1 MNFSRKS
8 TLFLATSASGNLVA
22 STFII
27 FPYMWKTFCDLVL
40 IAGSVTT
47 WGDPACGGNSSHVA
61 AHLKSRAFQICYN
74 EWVPWM
80 QQDGFEE
87 SDGSVYLQTK
97 AFTAFREGGQL
108 VCLLV
113 ASLFHLAKSLWDFF
127 FPARRWILFFSCTRR
142 LGWRRCWRCTWW
154 RCFFLDLWCCQS
166 LQRPQHF
173 EKYTPSCYPA
183 AIWQTIS
190 ERKSALVHHVSQFRM
205 FVQHGTGRN

>member
-1 MNFSRKS
+1 
-8 TLFLATSASGNLVA
+8 
-22 STFII
+22 
-27 FPYMWKTFCDLVL
+27 MWKTFCDIVL

-127 FPARRWILFFSCTRR
+127 FRPEDEFCSSVAPA
-142 LGWRRCWRCTWW
+142 GWGDADAGGAPGDVASSLTSGVVKVCNDLSTSKNIRCHAIQLPFDRQFQSEKVHWCIM
-154 RCFFLDLWCCQS
+154 FLSFECLSNMELEGTSES
-166 LQRPQHF
+166 LVWHQLL
-173 EKYTPSCYPA
+173 EK
-183 AIWQTIS
+183 
-190 ERKSALVHHVSQFRM
+190 
-205 FVQHGTGRN
+205 VQ

>member
-1 MNFSRKS
+1 M
-8 TLFLATSASGNLVA
+8 
-22 STFII
+22 
-27 FPYMWKTFCDLVL
+27 
-40 IAGSVTT
+40 AGSVTT

-113 ASLFHLAKSLWDFF
+113 ASLFHLAKSLWDFV
-127 FPARRWILFFSCTRR
+127 
-142 LGWRRCWRCTWW
+142 
-154 RCFFLDLWCCQS
+154 
-166 LQRPQHF
+166 LQLHPQVGVTQMLAVHLVTLLLPWPLVLSKF
-173 EKYTPSCYPA
+173 AT
-183 AIWQTIS
+183 T
-190 ERKSALVHHVSQFRM
+190 SALRKIYAVMLSSCHLTDNFRAFEVHWCIM
-205 FVQHGTGRN
+205 FPSFECLSNMELKGTSESLVWHQLLEKVQ